1 MSPVA
6 APPHVTL
13 SGDIEGKYV
22 VEDRRPDG
30 RLVLIPEID
39 HAYPRVEWADIL
51 ARSGGREMTP
61 DEFEAFV
68 TEHGPHMQPPDGE
81 G

>member
-6 APPHVTL
+6 EQAHVTL
-13 SGDIEGKYV
+13 SGDIEGEYI

-30 RLVLIPEID
+30 RLSLAPASEDAHPTIT
-39 HAYPRVEWADIL
+39 WADMKDPA
-51 ARSGGREMTP
+51 ARDMTAE
-61 DEFEAFV
+61 EFDAFMV
-68 TEHGPHMQPPDGE
+68 EHGPHMQPPDGE

>member
-6 APPHVTL
+6 APAHVTL
-13 SGDIEGKYV
+13 SGDIEGEYI

-30 RLVLIPEID
+30 RLSLV
-39 HAYPRVEWADIL
+39 
-51 ARSGGREMTP
+51 P
-61 DEFEAFV
+61 DTSIEAVRQRLGTEPMSSEEFQRQFGDLPV
-68 TEHGPHMQPPDGE
+68 DDE

>member
-13 SGDIEGKYV
+13 SGDIEGRYV
-22 VEDRRPDG
+22 VADQRPNG
-30 RLVLIPEID
+30 ELRLVPDREWTAWDERLASHGERRATPE
-39 HAYPRVEWADIL
+39 EWQAFL
-51 ARSGGREMTP
+51 AEY
-61 DEFEAFV
+61 
-68 TEHGPHMQPPDGE
+68 GPHMQPPDGE